1 MKYVSPPKYLALYA
15 KVFLEPL
22 ICVIISVRFKF
33 SCFSLLSIEK
43 TFSCLYFH
51 CLFFYSNARKSCAL
65 LIEFLFPM
73 KCSSK
78 KRSSHIAPSPE
89 PHTQTKKI
97 PLITSVHFPVTI
109 TVCKHWPKF
118 VTCSPSPRDFGGYVI
133 PKDIVIMVLDYAEQ
147 NGYLKILIRWLS
159 LKKWAWEG
167 A

>member
-1 MKYVSPPKYLALYA
+1 MKYLSPPKYLALYA

-33 SCFSLLSIEK
+33 WCFSLLSIEK
-43 TFSCLYFH
+43 TFSYLYFH

-65 LIEFLFPM
+65 LIEFLFPHEIFLQE
-73 KCSSK
+73 K
-78 KRSSHIAPSPE
+78 ILPYSPLPWT
-89 PHTQTKKI
+89 PHPNQKKI

-118 VTCSPSPRDFGGYVI
+118 VTCSPSPRDCGGYFI

-147 NGYLKILIRWLS
+147 NGYLKILIRWL
-159 LKKWAWEG
+159 L
-167 A
+167 